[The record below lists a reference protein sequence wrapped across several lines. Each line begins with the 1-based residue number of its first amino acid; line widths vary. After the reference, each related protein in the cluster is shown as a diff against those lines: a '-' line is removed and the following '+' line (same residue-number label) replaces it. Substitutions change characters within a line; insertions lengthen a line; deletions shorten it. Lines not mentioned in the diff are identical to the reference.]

1 MSARWWLPVVAALL
15 LGGGWWL
22 NTFGNQFAY
31 YYHPDEARKVRQVLT
46 GMRNFN
52 HPLLMLSS
60 VEWMWKV
67 TGRSPQNQRVVELGR
82 YTSAFF
88 CAMGTVAFFL
98 AAWCWAGPV
107 AGLTTGLFLTF
118 HHQVFELAHYMKE
131 DPSLYFG
138 VGLFCLALVH
148 YSRKQDALSVIVVGA
163 AVGVA
168 ASAKY
173 LGAVL
178 LIPSLVAIL
187 LSARLEKRSAPKGH
201 AILMAAAAVII
212 FAVINWRLFGQWG
225 SFSQSFG
232 REMDLVT
239 TGQGDVTRS
248 VPHAIYLNIF
258 VKNTTPAV
266 WVLLIASLVALWR
279 RSHARLIPCVI
290 VATAVGWLLLMS
302 FSPKTN
308 DRYFLPLTGLFYLMA
323 GTGAAFLWETTK
335 KWGRAGL
342 AVVLAAGILW
352 EGARTWN
359 YARAFSRDDR
369 AELATWIRENI
380 PTSDTIAYDARVNL
394 PDEEVYH
401 DLRNPL
407 PHRLLREP
415 YVADVVEKSGDF
427 AAGEIKYVVVSESTY
442 GRFFLESLRPKA
454 GQSGEFERRASFYR
468 KLREQKPLWSRPRG
482 TVLYLHPGLEVYAVG
497 S

>member
-60 VEWMWKV
+60 VEWVWEA
-67 TGRSPQNQRVVELGR
+67 TGRRPQNQRVVELGR
-82 YTSAFF
+82 STSAIF
-88 CAMGTVAFFL
+88 CALGTVAFFL

-107 AGLTTGLFLTF
+107 AAVTTGLFLTL

-148 YSRKQDALSVIVVGA
+148 YSRKQDALSVIAVGA

-173 LGAVL
+173 LGAIL
-178 LIPSLVAIL
+178 LIPSVAAIL
-187 LSARLEKRSAPKGH
+187 IGGRSEEKSARKGH
-201 AILMAAAAVII
+201 AILMAAAAVVI

-225 SFSQSFG
+225 AFSQSFG
-232 REMDLVT
+232 KEMDLVA

-258 VKNTTPAV
+258 VKNTTPVV
-266 WVLLIASLVALWR
+266 WVLLIASFVALWR
-279 RSHARLIPCVI
+279 RPRAESIPGII

-308 DRYFLPLTGLFYLMA
+308 DRYFLPLTGLFYVMA

-335 KWGRAGL
+335 GWRRAGL
-342 AVVLAAGILW
+342 VVVLAAGLVW
-352 EGARTWN
+352 EGAQTSN

-369 AELATWIRENI
+369 AELAAWIRENI

-407 PHRLLREP
+407 PHRLLREQ
-415 YVADVVEKSGDF
+415 YVADVAEKSDGF
-427 AAGEIKYVVVSESTY
+427 AGEKIKYVVVSESTY
-442 GRFFLESLRPKA
+442 GRFFLESLRPKDGLSA
-454 GQSGEFERRASFYR
+454 EFERRAAFYR